1 MFYVI
6 TYDISDNKI
15 RNKLMKLL
23 KNYGRRVQ
31 FSCFEVDLTEKELET
46 LKNKIATLIDDSTDK
61 VYIFPI
67 SSYVTN
73 DIVKLGIKEK
83 QNESYIL

>member
-6 TYDISDNKI
+6 TYDISDDKI

-46 LKNKIATLIDDSTDK
+46 LKEKIESLIDSSTDK
-61 VYIFPI
+61 VYIFPV
-67 SSYVTN
+67 SNYVIN